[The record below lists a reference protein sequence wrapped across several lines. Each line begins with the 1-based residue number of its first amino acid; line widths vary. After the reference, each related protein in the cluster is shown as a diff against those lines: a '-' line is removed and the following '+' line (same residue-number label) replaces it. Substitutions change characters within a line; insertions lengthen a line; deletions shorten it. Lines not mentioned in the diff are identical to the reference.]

1 MFNLLS
7 VIQKNINTSINYFR
21 FTIYAEVN
29 ILFVFQAIV
38 MYLHSLPT
46 NKKNVPELI
55 RDPIALITDVRTLV
69 GLHRHDDKDLA
80 ITGASVLQS
89 T

>member
-1 MFNLLS
+1 
-7 VIQKNINTSINYFR
+7 
-21 FTIYAEVN
+21 
-29 ILFVFQAIV
+29 
-38 MYLHSLPT
+38 MYLHTLPT

-80 ITGASVLQS
+80 ITGQPVLTGKIFSKQNCFKLKYPLKHFFQHLMIMMERI
-89 T
+89 TNGYL